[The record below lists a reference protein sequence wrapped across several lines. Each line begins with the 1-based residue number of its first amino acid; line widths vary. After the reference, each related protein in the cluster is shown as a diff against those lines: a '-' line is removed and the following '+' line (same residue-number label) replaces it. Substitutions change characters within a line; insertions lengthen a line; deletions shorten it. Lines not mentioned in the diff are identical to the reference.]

1 MLLMVVG
8 RVGEIMNNIE
18 KLIIVIR
25 VDSSVI
31 IGSGHVMRCL
41 TLADEL
47 KHRGANVI
55 FICREHTGHLT
66 RLIENKGYKVELLP
80 RTEIEYISSA
90 NDVAHAAWLG
100 VPLHQDADD
109 TIMAL
114 KRIKP
119 SWLIVDHYAID
130 NRWETKLRPFVNK
143 IMVIDDLADRP
154 HDCDLLLDQNL
165 YQALETRYDN
175 LVSQSCN
182 KLLGPKYALLRSEF
196 ASARKKLRQR
206 DGYVKRLLVFF
217 GGVDPTNE
225 TEKTLQAL
233 IGNIDHQ
240 IEVDVVVG
248 SGNIH
253 KEQIHNLC
261 SAQNGFIFHCQVN
274 NMAEL
279 MASADLSIGGGG
291 ATTWER
297 CFLGLPSIT
306 IVVAENQLEA
316 SLAVEKA
323 GAAWNLGWHENVSVK
338 SIMDAIKHA
347 LDNPDLLL
355 DMSLKGQRLMG
366 RSDNSDNS
374 TVTKY
379 IMGGIIHG

>member
-1 MLLMVVG
+1 MSMVESFYVTF
-8 RVGEIMNNIE
+8 
-18 KLIIVIR
+18 R
-25 VDSSVI
+25 VDASLQ

-55 FICREHTGHLT
+55 FICREHPGHLT
-66 RLIENKGYKVELLP
+66 SMIENKGYKVELLP

-90 NDVAHAAWLG
+90 KDVAHAAWLG

-109 TIMAL
+109 TITAL
-114 KRIKP
+114 KRTKP
-119 SWLIVDHYAID
+119 NWLIVDHYAID
-130 NRWETKLRPFVNK
+130 NRWETKLRPYVGK

-165 YQALETRYDN
+165 YQKLETRYDN
-175 LVSQSCN
+175 MVPQSCHN
-182 KLLGPKYALLRSEF
+182 LLGPKYALLRSEF

-206 DGYVKRLLVFF
+206 DGHVRRLLVFF

-253 KEQIHNLC
+253 KEQIQDLC
-261 SAQNGFIFHCQVN
+261 SAQNGFIFHCQVD

-279 MASADLSIGGGG
+279 MAAADLAIGAGGT
-291 ATTWER
+291 ATWER
-297 CFLGLPSIT
+297 CALGLPAIVISVADNQINIAYSADKAGVVSYLGESSNVKVSELTNKIVSTLSSTNSISCMS
-306 IVVAENQLEA
+306 IKALNLVDCNGVMRVVAYLE
-316 SLAVEKA
+316 L
-323 GAAWNLGWHENVSVK
+323 
-338 SIMDAIKHA
+338 
-347 LDNPDLLL
+347 
-355 DMSLKGQRLMG
+355 
-366 RSDNSDNS
+366 
-374 TVTKY
+374 
-379 IMGGIIHG
+379 

>member
-1 MLLMVVG
+1 MSMVESFYVAF
-8 RVGEIMNNIE
+8 
-18 KLIIVIR
+18 R
-25 VDSSVI
+25 VDASLQ

-55 FICREHTGHLT
+55 FICRAHSGHLT
-66 RLIENKGYKVELLP
+66 SLIENKGYKLELLP
-80 RTEIEYISSA
+80 QTGIEYISSA

-100 VPLHQDADD
+100 VPLLQDADD
-109 TIMAL
+109 TITAL
-114 KRIKP
+114 KGIKP
-119 SWLIVDHYAID
+119 NWLIVDHYAID
-130 NRWETKLRPFVNK
+130 NRWETKLRPYVCK

-165 YQALETRYDN
+165 YQKLETRYYN
-175 LVSQSCN
+175 MVPQSCHN
-182 KLLGPKYALLRSEF
+182 LLGPKYALLRSEF

-206 DGYVKRLLVFF
+206 DGHVRRLLVFF

-233 IGNIDHQ
+233 TGNIDLQ

-253 KEQIHNLC
+253 KEQIQNLC

-316 SLAVEKA
+316 SMAVENA
-323 GAAWNLGWHENVSVK
+323 GAAWNLGWHENVSVT
-338 SIMDAIKHA
+338 SIMHAIKHA
-347 LDNPDLLL
+347 LDNPNLLRE
-355 DMSLKGQRLMG
+355 MSLKGQRLME

-379 IMGGIIHG
+379 IMEGIHG